1 MVEMLAGLCY
11 AISGLWASTALSLMD
26 ACFAFAVSD
35 SGRWVKL
42 GRKVVKA
49 QGKVSKNFDIEF
61 RV

>member
-1 MVEMLAGLCY
+1 MQFLACGHLQ
-11 AISGLWASTALSLMD
+11 LSVSWLGAND

-49 QGKVSKNFDIEF
+49 QGKVSKNFDIGF
-61 RV
+61 RVRV